1 MKCMHCLKDCTYK
14 ERSDGKCPHCHKA
27 FALEP
32 RSGDRLTDMLIDA
45 SIKAVSSSGTVRWNL
60 DNLYYEVCRKKYGQP
75 GGCGPLGC
83 ALPTF
88 LIGFW
93 LSMGLLDGLMEAVG
107 IASSLGL
114 GALVYRSSPAPQL
127 FPKATFNQQWS
138 KWATVHGVPETL
150 IVAQTPKR
158 PIAESDIGDY
168 SFDRAVICDRNST
181 VDLLIANRFHF
192 ENNCA
197 VLTASGY
204 PSHLFEVVKKMLNR
218 NPRLKVWVLHDA
230 TPEGCSLAHKLKNDP
245 SWFPQGAT
253 IIDVGMR
260 PANCKGLEKV
270 WIRGDFSVAETAA
283 VSEEERQWLKLHQ
296 LELAAIRPEQVIKR
310 LYRSM
315 TAYEPSGDTSST
327 GVFIDSSSFSS
338 DATSS
343 DGGGDSF
350 G

>member
-1 MKCMHCLKDCTYK
+1 MHCLKDCTYK
-14 ERSDGKCPHCHKA
+14 ERSDGKCPHCRKA

-32 RSGDRLTDMLIDA
+32 RSGDRLTDMVIDA

-60 DNLYYEVCRKKYGQP
+60 DNLYYEICRRKHSQMV
-75 GGCGPLGC
+75 GCGSLGC
-83 ALPTF
+83 GLPTF
-88 LIGFW
+88 LIGFG
-93 LSMGLLDGLMEAVG
+93 LSMVLFEGWMEVVGLAGSM
-107 IASSLGL
+107 GL
-114 GALVYRSSPAPQL
+114 GALVYRSSPPPSL

-138 KWATVHGVPETL
+138 KWATVNGVPDTM

-158 PIAESDIGDY
+158 PLVESDLGDY

-230 TPEGCSLAHKLKNDP
+230 TPEGCSLAYKLKNDP
-245 SWFPQGAT
+245 NWFPQGAT

-260 PANCKGLEKV
+260 PGNCKGLEKV
-270 WIRGDFSVAETAA
+270 WIRGDFSVAETPALTQD
-283 VSEEERQWLKLHQ
+283 ERVWLQHNQ

-315 TAYEPSGDTSST
+315 TTYETQGDSGGSA
-327 GVFIDSSSFSS
+327 VFIDSTSFSS
-338 DATSS
+338 DASSS